1 MEDPVFKEGFKKYV
15 DSVRS
20 NCYMFEVSKCCG
32 YSEIVPIFKY
42 ATCADLY
49 RNIIHQFDIN
59 PENKIK
65 VHATTTDSSKNIM
78 YIQNDNTPIRNIIV
92 ENSNFFK
99 PIYPLPTSVVYKLV
113 YKFETEGSSCS
124 CCSCNSNS

>member
-1 MEDPVFKEGFKKYV
+1 MEDPVFKEGFKKYI

-20 NCYMFEVSKCCG
+20 NCYMFDVNKCCG

-49 RNIIHQFDIN
+49 RNIMHQFDIK
-59 PENKIK
+59 PEIK
-65 VHATTTDSSKNIM
+65 MSLYARDANNNTM
-78 YIQNDNTPIRNIIV
+78 MIQNDNTPIRNIIV